1 MIKSIAILG
10 CGESGQ
16 YWDGHGESIGV
27 NDCWK
32 FGHPTD
38 YLMVINPA
46 NSFTPQRRKI
56 IEKSTPHH
64 FVTDSQTFL
73 RQHYD
78 KADRIKPNMSFKE
91 LYCTNGSELI
101 KYRFSKWTGT
111 LQKDRI
117 QYSNTSPFAAIS
129 LAYLLG
135 YKEIILWGVDF
146 KTHRTWK
153 ADNPHMFEELDNYKA
168 LIKQLWEVDVSVY
181 LGHEDSLLYDNLKM
195 LKFIKPKV
203 LRDSI
208 PI

>member
-1 MIKSIAILG
+1 MNRVLAVIG

-16 YWDGHGESIGV
+16 KWDGQGDSIGV

-32 FGHPTD
+32 FGRPTD

-46 NSFTPQRRKI
+46 NSFTPERRKT

-64 FVTDSQTFL
+64 FITDSQTFL
-73 RQHYD
+73 RQRYA
-78 KADRIKPNMSFKE
+78 KADQIRSNMAYKE
-91 LYCTNGSELI
+91 LYCTNGSEVI

-111 LQKDRI
+111 LHKDRI

-135 YKEIILWGVDF
+135 YNEIILWGVDF

-153 ADNPHMFEELDNYKA
+153 AENPHMMEELDNYKA
-168 LIKQLWEVDVSVY
+168 LFQQLINVGVRCYVGQS
-181 LGHEDSLLYDNLKM
+181 GGM
-195 LKFIKPKV
+195 LDKILCSYENMDKPYFA
-203 LRDSI
+203 
-208 PI
+208 